1 MVVFSPA
8 QCQEILREFDAF
20 DRKND
25 ENTSE
30 FYKDSVGA
38 YDLPTTISHVER
50 LTAQVHAMFPGA
62 VFQNTYTRAYARG
75 SYLKI
80 HTDRDG
86 LDITMSVCLEKT
98 TPVAYPLCVSKVEHK
113 GEWRSGVDTTP
124 HTSSCISY
132 DMPVGMGVVMEGRKY
147 PHWRDAL
154 DCKDGE
160 RAVYAFYHWKYAEPK
175 LEPKTEPKSEPKSKH
190 VPALVLTNP
199 DVALYNNF
207 LSDVEC
213 ALLIWMSN
221 DRLKRSQVVD
231 NQNGGEYVDPNRSS
245 HGTYFAVGENA
256 VVAHIE
262 KRISEV
268 TGYPVENGE
277 GLQILRYEAGQE
289 YRPHFDYFDP
299 NSPAVSAQL
308 ANNRVCTFLMYLN
321 TPEDGGETIF
331 PDAGLSVR
339 AKQGSAVQFSYQTP
353 SPDTKTLHA
362 GTPVVKGEKWVATKW
377 IRRNEYK

>member
-1 MVVFSPA
+1 MIVFSPA
-8 QCQEILREFDAF
+8 QCQEILCEFDSF
-20 DRKND
+20 DKKND

-38 YDLPTTISHVER
+38 YDLPTTILHVER
-50 LTAQVHAMFPGA
+50 LTAQVQKMFPGA

-98 TPVAYPLCVSKVEHK
+98 TPVAYPLCVSKTEYT
-113 GEWRSGVDTTP
+113 GEWSSDVDAAPYKNSFT
-124 HTSSCISY
+124 SY
-132 DMPVGMGVVMEGRKY
+132 DMPAGMGVVMEGRKY

-160 RAVYAFYHWKYAEPK
+160 RAVYAFYHWKYAEQKPK
-175 LEPKTEPKSEPKSKH
+175 QKSKH
-190 VPALVLTNP
+190 VPALVLKNP
-199 DVALYNNF
+199 EVALYNNF

-231 NQNGGEYVDPNRSS
+231 NQTGGEYVDSNRSS
-245 HGTYFAVGENA
+245 HGTYFTVAENP

-262 KRISEV
+262 RRISEV

-277 GLQILRYEAGQE
+277 GIQILKYEEGQE

-299 NSPAVSAQL
+299 NSPSLGNQL
-308 ANNRVCTFLMYLN
+308 SNNRVCTFLMYLN
-321 TPEDGGETIF
+321 TPEEGGETIF

-339 AKQGSAVQFSYQTP
+339 AKQGSAVQFSYHTP
-353 SPDTKTLHA
+353 NPETKTLHA
-362 GTPVVKGEKWVATKW
+362 GTPVIKGEKWVATKW

>member
-1 MVVFSPA
+1 MNVFSLA
-8 QCQEILREFDAF
+8 QCQEILCEFDAF
-20 DRKND
+20 DQKND

-38 YDLPTTISHVER
+38 YDLPATMMHVDR
-50 LTAQVHAMFPGA
+50 LTAQVQEMFPGA
-62 VFQNTYTRAYARG
+62 VFENTYTRSYSRG

-80 HTDRDG
+80 HTDREG

-98 TPVAYPLCVSKVEHK
+98 TPAAYPLYVSKVTHEK
-113 GEWRSGVDTTP
+113 EWDSSVDTAP
-124 HTSSCISY
+124 YTSSFSAY
-132 DMPVGMGVVMEGRKY
+132 DMPAGMGVVMEGRKY

-160 RAVYAFYHWKYAEPK
+160 RAVYAFYHWKYAEQKPK
-175 LEPKTEPKSEPKSKH
+175 QKSKH
-190 VPALVLTNP
+190 VPALVLKNP
-199 DVALYNNF
+199 EVSLYNNF

-231 NQNGGEYVDPNRSS
+231 NQSGGEYVDPNRSS
-245 HGTYFAVGENA
+245 HGTYFTVQENA
-256 VVAHIE
+256 VVANIE
-262 KRISEV
+262 RRISEI

-277 GLQILRYEAGQE
+277 GIQILRYEEGQE

-299 NSPAVSAQL
+299 NSPAISNQL
-308 ANNRVCTFLMYLN
+308 TNNRVCTFLMYLN
-321 TPEDGGETIF
+321 TPEEGGETVF

-339 AKQGSAVQFSYQTP
+339 AKQGSALQFSYKTP
-353 SPDTKTLHA
+353 TPDTKTLHA
-362 GTPVVKGEKWVATKW
+362 GSPVTKGEKWVATKW
-377 IRRNEYK
+377 IRRKEYK

>member
-1 MVVFSPA
+1 MLVFSPA

-20 DRKND
+20 DEKND

-38 YDLPTTISHVER
+38 YGLPSTMTHVDR
-50 LTAQVHAMFPGA
+50 LTAQVQEMFPGA
-62 VFQNTYTRAYARG
+62 VFENTYTRSYSKG

-80 HTDRDG
+80 HTDREG
-86 LDITMSVCLEKT
+86 LDITISVCLEKT
-98 TPVAYPLCVSKVEHK
+98 TPVSYPLCVSKVTHE
-113 GEWRSGVDTTP
+113 GLWDSGTNAEP
-124 HTSSCISY
+124 YKSSFASY
-132 DMPVGMGVVMEGRKY
+132 DMPTGMGVIMEGRKY

-154 DCKDGE
+154 DCNDGE
-160 RAVYAFYHWKYAEPK
+160 RAVYVFYHWRYGEK
-175 LEPKTEPKSEPKSKH
+175 KSKQKSKH
-190 VPALVLTNP
+190 VPALVLQNP
-199 DVALYNNF
+199 EVSLYNNF

-221 DRLKRSQVVD
+221 DRLKRSQVVNNED
-231 NQNGGEYVDPNRSS
+231 GGEYVDSARSS
-245 HGTYFAVGENA
+245 HGTYFSVGEN
-256 VVAHIE
+256 VVIDSIE

-277 GLQILRYEAGQE
+277 GIQILRYEVGQE

-299 NSPAVSAQL
+299 NSPGGGNHL
-308 ANNRVCTFLMYLN
+308 KNNRVCTFLMYLN
-321 TPEDGGETIF
+321 TPEEGGETTF

-353 SPDTKTLHA
+353 SPETKTLHA
-362 GTPVVKGEKWVATKW
+362 GTPVIKGTKWVATKW
-377 IRRNEYK
+377 IRHKEYK

>member
-1 MVVFSPA
+1 MLIFSPV
-8 QCQEILREFDAF
+8 QCQEILQEFDAF
-20 DRKND
+20 DKKND

-30 FYKDSVGA
+30 FYKDSLGA
-38 YDLPTTISHVER
+38 YDLPTTLAHVER
-50 LTAQVHAMFPGA
+50 LTAQVQEMFPGA
-62 VFQNTYTRAYARG
+62 VFQNTYTRSYAKG

-98 TPVAYPLCVSKVEHK
+98 TPVAYPLCVSKATYE
-113 GEWRSGVDTTP
+113 GQWN
-124 HTSSCISY
+124 SSVNPEPYTKSFASY
-132 DMPVGMGVVMEGRKY
+132 DMPVGVGVVMEGRKY

-154 DCKDGE
+154 DCKNGE
-160 RAVYAFYHWKYAEPK
+160 RAVYVFYHWKYAEQATKPK
-175 LEPKTEPKSEPKSKH
+175 PKHIPS
-190 VPALVLTNP
+190 LVLKSP

-231 NQNGGEYVDPNRSS
+231 NENGGEYMDTARTSY
-245 HGTYFAVGENA
+245 GTHFAVGEN
-256 VVAHIE
+256 VIVSSIE
-262 KRISEV
+262 QRISEI

-277 GLQILRYEAGQE
+277 GIQILRYEEGQE

-299 NSPAVSAQL
+299 NSPAVSKQL
-308 ANNRVCTFLMYLN
+308 SNNRVCTFLMYLN
-321 TPEDGGETIF
+321 TPEEGGETVF

-339 AKQGSAVQFSYQTP
+339 AKQGSAVRFSYQTP

-362 GTPVVKGEKWVATKW
+362 GTPVIKGTKWIATKW
-377 IRRNEYK
+377 IRHKEYK

>member
-1 MVVFSPA
+1 MIVFTPA
-8 QCQEILREFDAF
+8 QCQEILDEFDAF
-20 DRKND
+20 DKKND

-38 YDLPTTISHVER
+38 YDLPATITHVDR
-50 LTAQVHAMFPGA
+50 LTAQVREMFPGA
-62 VFQNTYTRAYARG
+62 VFQNTYTRAYAQG

-98 TPVAYPLCVSKVEHK
+98 TPVAYPLCVSKVAHE
-113 GEWRSGVDTTP
+113 GLWDSGIDAAP
-124 HTSSCISY
+124 YKTSFASY
-132 DMPVGMGVVMEGRKY
+132 DMPTGMGVVMEGRKY

-154 DCKDGE
+154 DCRDGE
-160 RAVYAFYHWKYAEPK
+160 RAVYAFYHWKYAEQKPK
-175 LEPKTEPKSEPKSKH
+175 QKSRHAP
-190 VPALVLTNP
+190 VLVLKSP
-199 DVALYNNF
+199 EVSLYNNF

-231 NQNGGEYVDPNRSS
+231 NQNGGEYIDPNRSS
-245 HGTYFAVGENA
+245 DGTCFQVNEN
-256 VVAHIE
+256 VVIANIE

-268 TGYPVENGE
+268 TGYPIENGE
-277 GLQILRYEAGQE
+277 GIQILRYKEGQE

-299 NSPAVSAQL
+299 SSPAINNQL
-308 ANNRVCTFLMYLN
+308 SNNRVCTFLMYLN
-321 TPEDGGETIF
+321 TPEEGGETVF
-331 PDAGLSVR
+331 PDAGLSVK
-339 AKQGSAVQFSYQTP
+339 AKQGSALQFSYQTP

-362 GTPVVKGEKWVATKW
+362 GTPVIKGEKWVATKW
-377 IRRNEYK
+377 IRQKEYK